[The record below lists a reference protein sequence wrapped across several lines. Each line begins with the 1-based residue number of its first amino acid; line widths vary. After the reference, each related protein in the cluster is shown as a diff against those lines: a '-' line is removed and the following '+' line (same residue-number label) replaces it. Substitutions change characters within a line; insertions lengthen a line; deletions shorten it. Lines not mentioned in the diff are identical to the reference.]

1 MFLEVSQL
9 QVHYPGRTQP
19 AVNGVSLG
27 LHAGEIGV
35 LIGPSGCGKTT
46 LLRAVAGLEPVTGG
60 DIRLSGQVVSSPTN
74 QLPPEA
80 RRIGMVF
87 QDYAL
92 FPHLDVG
99 RNVAFGIHQL
109 PAAERAARVKEV
121 LTLVGLEGSE
131 SRFPHELSGGQQ
143 QRVAL
148 ARALAPR
155 PQLLLLDEPFSNLDV
170 DLRERLA
177 HEVRSILKAAQ
188 ATALFVTHDQLEA
201 FAIGDTIGV
210 MHEGQL
216 HQWDDAYT
224 LYHRPA
230 TRFVADFIGHGVFAP
245 ATIREVNNQIVV
257 QTPLGDLTDVAECPL
272 PCAFAAGECDVLL
285 RADDIVHDDSAPVKA
300 EIIRKAFRGSEFL
313 YTLRLESGQ
322 TVLAHVPSH
331 HDHKLGEWIGIRPEV
346 DHVVTFNRA
355 CPIRHSELCQ
365 MPCASAGGQASCTA
379 TISPAPEG

>member
-1 MFLEVSQL
+1 MFLEASQL
-9 QVHYPGRTQP
+9 EVRYPGAAEA
-19 AVNGVSLG
+19 AVKSVTLG
-27 LHAGEIGV
+27 LRAGDIGV

-46 LLRAVAGLEPVTGG
+46 LLRAVAGLEPVSGG
-60 DIRLSGQVVSSPTN
+60 EIRLSGRVVGSPGT
-74 QLPPEA
+74 QIAPEA

-99 RNVAFGIHQL
+99 RNVAFGIAHL
-109 PAAERAARVKEV
+109 PRAERALRVHEV
-121 LTLVGLEGSE
+121 LALVGLQGSE
-131 SRFPHELSGGQQ
+131 ARYPHELSGGQQ

-170 DLRERLA
+170 ELRERLA
-177 HEVRSILKAAQ
+177 HEVRNILKAAQ
-188 ATALFVTHDQLEA
+188 ATALLVTHDQLEA

-210 MHEGQL
+210 MHEGRL

-245 ATIREVNNQIVV
+245 ATIREVNDQIVV
-257 QTPLGDLTDVAECPL
+257 QTPLGDLTDMAECPL
-272 PCAFAAGECDVLL
+272 PSAFEGGACDVLL
-285 RADDIVHDDSAPVKA
+285 RADDIVHDDDAPVKA

-313 YTLRLESGQ
+313 YTLRLASGQ

-331 HDHKLGEWIGIRPEV
+331 HDHRIGEWIGIRPDV

-355 CPIRHSELCQ
+355 
-365 MPCASAGGQASCTA
+365 
-379 TISPAPEG
+379 PAPREPTGGGPASR